1 MEKRTSLK
9 DIAGRVGVSV
19 ALVSYVLNG
28 KEKEMRVGAEVVKKV
43 REAAEEMNYEPNQ
56 IARSLRLGST
66 KTIGLVVADISNPF
80 FGQLAR
86 NIEDEAIKMGY
97 TVIFGSSDE
106 DEHKSGLV
114 LNTFLNRQVDGFII
128 VPSEGTV
135 KQINSLLR
143 KKRPVVLVDRYFPEL
158 SCSHIVLNNFQ
169 ATFDATSYLIS
180 KGMKNIALV
189 AYETSLIH
197 MKERIRGYSEAMDTN
212 KLAYS
217 NLLLEVKFKHS
228 QTETENSLKALLNKN
243 KNTEAIIFANNGL
256 SLAGLYYMQKHCIKI
271 PKDIA
276 FIGFDGGEA
285 FDLYATPLSYVKQPL
300 EEMGREAV
308 KVLMDLLTG
317 PNKIT
322 QIMLDSTLII
332 RKSIEC

>member
-1 MEKRTSLK
+1 M
-9 DIAGRVGVSV
+9 
-19 ALVSYVLNG
+19 
-28 KEKEMRVGAEVVKKV
+28 
-43 REAAEEMNYEPNQ
+43 
-56 IARSLRLGST
+56 GST

-86 NIEDEAIKMGY
+86 IIEDEAIKLGY

-114 LNTFLNRQVDGFII
+114 LNTFLNRQVDGYVI

-135 KQINSLLR
+135 KQISSLLR

-169 ATFDATSYLIS
+169 ATFDATSYLIG

-189 AYETSLIH
+189 AYKTTLVH
-197 MKERIRGYSEAMDTN
+197 MKERIRGYSEAMNTN
-212 KLAYS
+212 GLAYS
-217 NLLLEVKFKHS
+217 NLLLEVKFEHS
-228 QTETENSLKALLNKN
+228 RVEAENSLKAFFNKN
-243 KNTEAIIFANNGL
+243 QNTEAIIFANNGL
-256 SLAGLYYMQKHCIKI
+256 SLDGLYYMHKHCIKV
-271 PKDIA
+271 PKDIS
-276 FIGFDGGEA
+276 FVGFDGGEV
-285 FDLYATPLSYVKQPL
+285 FDLYPTPLSYVKQPL

-308 KVLMDLLTG
+308 KVLMGLLNG

-322 QIMLDSTLII
+322 QIMLDSSLII
-332 RKSIEC
+332 RESTGC